1 MSDFLENLKKA
12 ADEGTFN
19 SDAAKKI
26 NGINELA
33 EEKSNMDTSQ
43 LEGLVEERL
52 EKDREL
58 SPPIAVTE
66 EEALELN
73 SQYEQKMEAL
83 KKLDAET
90 RKKAIA
96 ETAKTQLK
104 TLIEIED
111 MVELT
116 IGDMM
121 MHIVSL
127 EENFGA
133 ELKAETS
140 GYAELSAKMKELKA
154 KYNS

>member
-1 MSDFLENLKKA
+1 MSDFLENLKNA
-12 ADEGTFN
+12 ADNGEFN

-26 NGINELA
+26 NQINELA
-33 EEKSNMDTSQ
+33 EEKSNLDTTQ
-43 LEGLVEERL
+43 LEGLVDERL

-83 KKLDAET
+83 KKLDVEN
-90 RKKAIA
+90 RKVAMA

-104 TLIEIED
+104 TLIEIEE

-127 EENFGA
+127 EENFEV

-140 GYAELSAKMKELKA
+140 GYAELLAKMEELKT
-154 KYNS
+154 KYSS

>member
-1 MSDFLENLKKA
+1 MSDFLENLKNA
-12 ADEGTFN
+12 ADNGEFN

-26 NGINELA
+26 NQINELA
-33 EEKSNMDTSQ
+33 EEKSNLDTTQ
-43 LEGLVEERL
+43 LEGLVDERL

-83 KKLDAET
+83 KKLDVEN
-90 RKKAIA
+90 RKVAMA

-104 TLIEIED
+104 TLIEIEE

-127 EENFGA
+127 EENF
-133 ELKAETS
+133 EVEIKAETS
-140 GYAELSAKMKELKA
+140 GYAELLAKMEELKT
-154 KYNS
+154 KYSS